1 LLDPRYKN
9 HSGVFCEE
17 LERMQNEL
25 TLKVEVEMSTPEF
38 LLLSPTYEPESERSQ
53 PILAVTDPFS
63 SFLNEFEHNIPQVSS
78 RITSQSMIS
87 KEIETYL
94 KV

>member
-1 LLDPRYKN
+1 MDPRYKN
-9 HSGVFCEE
+9 HSGVFYEE

-25 TLKVEVEMSTPEF
+25 TLKVEVEMSTPDF
-38 LLLSPTYEPESERSQ
+38 LLLSPTYEPERSQ
-53 PILAVTDPFS
+53 PTLAVTDPFS